1 MLPPH
6 LWPSSLEQSPI
17 SLQQQHHS
25 ALPVLKVRKMTTVT
39 MDLPLWSKFSSMTK
53 LARVLAYCL
62 RFVHHKHRIRDP
74 LLTHPPALSS
84 EELKKAH
91 LKIVQHLQRK
101 AWPDEFQRLSS
112 KQPVLL
118 SSPTAK
124 LNPYLDSSGV
134 IRVGGR
140 LSKSKTLPA
149 EAQHPILLPKTPLV
163 KSFLLDFHHK
173 HHHPGPSAMEAL
185 LYQSYYPVGCRQM
198 VKSMCKHCVVCRKA
212 LAKTIIQFM
221 GDLPDHRISPARPFD
236 YTGVDFAGPFDVK
249 RGHTR
254 KPVLVKAYACLFVCM
269 STKAVHIDCT
279 EDLST
284 ASFML
289 CFERFINRR
298 GFPRHMYSDNSS
310 NFIGAARTLGTPTQ
324 LPYDL
329 QDFTAKTADLQ
340 AHGVSWH
347 FIPARSPHCGGI
359 WESGIRRMKEELRKT
374 LHHFTPTAAEFHHLL
389 ITAEAV
395 LNSRPLLPISLEE
408 ADGAQ
413 VITPGHFLI
422 GRPIRAHPQDIPP
435 PKDGLRKVRWSL
447 LRAETEQL
455 WKRWHTA
462 YVQSLQSR
470 QKWTRPQPNISVGDI
485 VLLKDDSLKLHS
497 CPLAK
502 VTDVSPGPDGFVRVV
517 TLTLLEVAPL
527 PGTFDTSSL

>member
-1 MLPPH
+1 
-6 LWPSSLEQSPI
+6 
-17 SLQQQHHS
+17 
-25 ALPVLKVRKMTTVT
+25 MTTVT

-101 AWPDEFQRLSS
+101 AWPDEFQQLSS
-112 KQPVLL
+112 KQSVLL

-134 IRVGGR
+134 IRLGGR

-149 EAQHPILLPKTPLV
+149 EVQHPILLPKTPLV

-198 VKSMCKHCVVCRKA
+198 VKSVCKHCVVCRKA
-212 LAKTIIQFM
+212 LAKTII
-221 GDLPDHRISPARPFD
+221 
-236 YTGVDFAGPFDVK
+236 
-249 RGHTR
+249 
-254 KPVLVKAYACLFVCM
+254 
-269 STKAVHIDCT
+269 
-279 EDLST
+279 
-284 ASFML
+284 
-289 CFERFINRR
+289 
-298 GFPRHMYSDNSS
+298 
-310 NFIGAARTLGTPTQ
+310 
-324 LPYDL
+324 
-329 QDFTAKTADLQ
+329 
-340 AHGVSWH
+340 
-347 FIPARSPHCGGI
+347 
-359 WESGIRRMKEELRKT
+359 
-374 LHHFTPTAAEFHHLL
+374 
-389 ITAEAV
+389 
-395 LNSRPLLPISLEE
+395 
-408 ADGAQ
+408 
-413 VITPGHFLI
+413 
-422 GRPIRAHPQDIPP
+422 
-435 PKDGLRKVRWSL
+435 
-447 LRAETEQL
+447 QL

-497 CPLAK
+497 WPLAK
-502 VTDVSPGPDGFVRVV
+502 VTDVSPGPDGVVRVV
-517 TLTLLEVAPL
+517 TLTLPGGRTFTRHVRHLVPL
-527 PGTFDTSSL
+527 MRASDCSLCPGEENVQDPRDGFGDYHSSSPERSQQRSQQP